1 MSYIYLPTIYI
12 PQIYLQAP
20 HMPRGH
26 AEVVVEKQ
34 LQARFPNQEVFDWEV
49 ISVPHQIL
57 TIVAVASM

>member
-34 LQARFPNQEVFDWEV
+34 PIATRKLIPLADAIGP
-49 ISVPHQIL
+49 I
-57 TIVAVASM
+57 